1 VGARGPSL
9 RNRDFPAGYVRDT
22 MLNGRSGT
30 AMPAFKDAL
39 SGPEVALI
47 AAYVMSLSPNNHQA
61 SAPDSVAVDPM
72 QAAPLS
78 DQAARGAALF
88 FDTARAGGCS
98 LCHGYAGKG
107 GLLEPDLST
116 VARMTPDGIQESIV
130 KPAASETGYAAIT
143 VVTKTGDRMT
153 GVVQG
158 RSDDKVSLFDV
169 SSAPPVLR
177 SFYAADGI
185 KIEAYTGPALYKHD
199 LALYSKREVV
209 DLIAF
214 LKSSDGAGK

>member
-1 VGARGPSL
+1 
-9 RNRDFPAGYVRDT
+9 
-22 MLNGRSGT
+22 
-30 AMPAFKDAL
+30 
-39 SGPEVALI
+39 
-47 AAYVMSLSPNNHQA
+47 
-61 SAPDSVAVDPM
+61 
-72 QAAPLS
+72 
-78 DQAARGAALF
+78 
-88 FDTARAGGCS
+88 
-98 LCHGYAGKG
+98 
-107 GLLEPDLST
+107 
-116 VARMTPDGIQESIV
+116 V